1 MNTHYNIEQWATAT
15 TSGRH
20 VFNYNFRMTGN
31 EIRGWELIKI
41 VNMEDESGF
50 PETAY
55 LWQKK
60 GSEGRELI
68 RVGIVETDYW
78 RNAQYQL
85 LDRLHHSMR
94 PSIPQGSGKLAR
106 LGDVS
111 FTGKEQ
117 DLDAVVA
124 AFFSRGN
131 LSIAVS
137 SVGEKPVDVSGVAKA
152 LDKMLG
158 EPPASED
165 VKRGLVEAQTPS
177 TVEVAANESIRLIER
192 LPEKVVQ
199 SGWLKVIM
207 PDGELKRDGDTL
219 IYVSAEGGA
228 KSVLRYRAVS
238 E

>member
-1 MNTHYNIEQWATAT
+1 MNTHYNIEQWAAAT

-31 EIRGWELIKI
+31 EIRGWELTKI
-41 VNMEDESGF
+41 ATMEDESGF
-50 PETAY
+50 PEAVY

-78 RNAQYQL
+78 RNAQNQL

-94 PSIPQGSGKLAR
+94 PAIPQGTGKLAR
-106 LGDVS
+106 LGDVC
-111 FTGKEQ
+111 FVGKEQ
-117 DLDAVVA
+117 DADATVA

-137 SVGEKPVDVSGVAKA
+137 SVGEKPVDVSVVAKS

-165 VKRGLVEAQTPS
+165 VKRGLVEAETPS
-177 TVEVAANESIRLIER
+177 MVEVAANESVRLIER
-192 LPEKVVQ
+192 LPEKVVR
-199 SGWLKVIM
+199 SGWLKIITQ
-207 PDGELKRDGDTL
+207 DGELKRDGDVL

-228 KSVLRYRAVS
+228 KSILRYRAVS